1 MDQKGQYLA
10 QNDQKSIFWGK
21 YPNYFGREQKFWYP
35 HIRKPVRHLVRIVFL
50 VGLGTKWI
58 RKANIWPKITQNTY
72 FFGIRI
78 SGNLL
83 DTCFVLRILA
93 SEASMGRSER
103 KSAIYTQKFWYF
115 GPKVIFCLR
124 APDFAYDLFVA
135 LARRSISHL
144 WTSARGLDKFLHK
157 NINHQKCIQKQNCYK
172 LYIC

>member
-10 QNDQKSIFWGK
+10 KN
-21 YPNYFGREQKFWYP
+21 N
-35 HIRKPVRHLVRIVFL
+35 
-50 VGLGTKWI
+50 
-58 RKANIWPKITQNTY
+58 PKCIL
-72 FFGIRI
+72 FGILI

-93 SEASMGRSER
+93 GEAPMGRSER

-115 GPKVIFCLR
+115 GHKVIFCFR

-172 LYIC
+172 LCIPLDENIEHSSRVCQKRKFCLNDRIEYQRYY